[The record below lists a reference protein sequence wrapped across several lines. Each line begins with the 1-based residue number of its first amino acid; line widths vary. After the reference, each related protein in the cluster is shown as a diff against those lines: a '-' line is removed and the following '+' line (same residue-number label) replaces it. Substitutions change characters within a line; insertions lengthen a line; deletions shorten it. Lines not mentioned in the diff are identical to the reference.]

1 MKKQDGIL
9 ILVLLAAGAVF
20 FLGFRLWNRRAP
32 EDVVVFVGVEEY
44 VRFYVNEDREFFI

>member
-20 FLGFRLWNRRAP
+20 FLGFRIWNSRAP
-32 EDVVVFVGVEEY
+32 EDVVVLEGW
-44 VRFYVNEDREFFI
+44 D